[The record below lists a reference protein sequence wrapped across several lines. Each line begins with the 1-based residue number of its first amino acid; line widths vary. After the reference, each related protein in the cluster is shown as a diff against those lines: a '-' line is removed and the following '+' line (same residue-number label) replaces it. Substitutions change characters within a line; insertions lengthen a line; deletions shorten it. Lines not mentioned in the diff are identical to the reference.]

1 MAQLKSWVV
10 AVVIKK
16 NIYIYNNAMHCRL
29 RGEPNSNYASSPLS
43 IEPRVPL
50 QTFAVF

>member
-10 AVVIKK
+10 AVVIK
-16 NIYIYNNAMHCRL
+16 NAMHCRL
-29 RGEPNSNYASSPLS
+29 TSKPNPNYSSSPPS
-43 IEPRVPL
+43 VKPQMPL